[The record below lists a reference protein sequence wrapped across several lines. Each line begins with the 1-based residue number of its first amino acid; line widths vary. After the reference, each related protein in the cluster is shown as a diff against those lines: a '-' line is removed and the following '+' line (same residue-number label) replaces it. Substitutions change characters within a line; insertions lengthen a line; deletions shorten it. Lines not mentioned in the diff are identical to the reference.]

1 MDDSIQL
8 ANEKISQLMGELSHQ
23 TFDTYLILTRK
34 GSDGY
39 FELLFDKVTQQPCA
53 AVFRRSGNHCLLV
66 HESEAGLFVGLR
78 GIAVRAYS
86 GDFFGAF
93 REVMDQEPIEKLA
106 LDFSEDDASADG
118 LSLGLFTYVFRYSRM
133 PMEELEERITSAA
146 EMMDTV
152 RAQKSPSELR
162 RLEESIRLAEDCISA
177 CKDQIR
183 QGMTELEISD
193 LFVREMKKRGLV
205 SSEGGG
211 PDVPPMLLNLRGGM
225 SHRGPM
231 AVKTLPGDV
240 LILDFFCWYKGTAE
254 KGMPWYIATAPSANW
269 ANYLFPELSTEEG
282 VAKLWDILFDVCLV
296 DENDPIKNWLGAMG
310 ENGKYAGYL
319 NAHGVD
325 SIHFHNNRGTD
336 ITVGFQKGVF
346 WVGGGS
352 GEYTPQVFLPNI
364 PTAEVSSSPDKYR
377 VNGTVAA
384 SRPLM
389 LNGTVVENFGF
400 TFHDGRVVDFY
411 AEKGYE
417 ALKSALE
424 TDEGA
429 LYLGEVA
436 FVPCDSP
443 LAKTGLL
450 FMETLLDE
458 NAACHMALGRG
469 FNILFRGLSGTDL
482 AEWDRVN
489 LNHSAIHVDFMFGTE
504 DMTADIRFYDG
515 TQQRFFVNGKFNPEI
530 L

>member
-1 MDDSIQL
+1 MTFE
-8 ANEKISQLMGELSHQ
+8 EKLKKYA
-23 TFDTYLILTRK
+23 D
-34 GSDGY
+34 
-39 FELLFDKVTQQPCA
+39 
-53 AVFRRSGNHCLLV
+53 LLV
-66 HESEAGLFVGLR
+66 GLGVNLQKGQYLLLDIDAENYPLARAISRSAMQR
-78 GIAVRAYS
+78 GAKDVIVHWS
-86 GDFFGAF
+86 DCC
-93 REVMDQEPIEKLA
+93 MDR
-106 LDFSEDDASADG
+106 D
-118 LSLGLFTYVFRYSRM
+118 
-133 PMEELEERITSAA
+133 
-146 EMMDTV
+146 
-152 RAQKSPSELR
+152 RAQFSPLERMDAVEPWEMDSYSTYIDKGACSLR
-162 RLEESIRLAEDCISA
+162 IMPAYPTIFEGIPQERAEQVQKHGNNTRNI
-177 CKDQIR
+177 
-183 QGMTELEISD
+183 
-193 LFVREMKKRGLV
+193 
-205 SSEGGG
+205 
-211 PDVPPMLLNLRGGM
+211 LR
-225 SHRGPM
+225 
-231 AVKTLPGDV
+231 
-240 LILDFFCWYKGTAE
+240 KGTAE
-254 KGMPWYIATAPSANW
+254 KGMPWCIATAPSANW

-296 DENDPIKNWLGAMG
+296 DESDPIKNWLGAMG

-400 TFHDGRVVDFY
+400 TFHDGKVVDFY

-458 NAACHMALGRG
+458 NSACHMALGRG

-504 DMTADIRFYDG
+504 DMTADTRFYDG

>member
-1 MDDSIQL
+1 MRNIQ
-8 ANEKISQLMGELSHQ
+8 
-23 TFDTYLILTRK
+23 
-34 GSDGY
+34 
-39 FELLFDKVTQQPCA
+39 V
-53 AVFRRSGNHCLLV
+53 CLLK
-66 HESEAGLFVGLR
+66 
-78 GIAVRAYS
+78 
-86 GDFFGAF
+86 
-93 REVMDQEPIEKLA
+93 PI
-106 LDFSEDDASADG
+106 
-118 LSLGLFTYVFRYSRM
+118 T
-133 PMEELEERITSAA
+133 
-146 EMMDTV
+146 
-152 RAQKSPSELR
+152 
-162 RLEESIRLAEDCISA
+162 
-177 CKDQIR
+177 
-183 QGMTELEISD
+183 
-193 LFVREMKKRGLV
+193 
-205 SSEGGG
+205 
-211 PDVPPMLLNLRGGM
+211 
-225 SHRGPM
+225 
-231 AVKTLPGDV
+231 
-240 LILDFFCWYKGTAE
+240 
-254 KGMPWYIATAPSANW
+254 
-269 ANYLFPELSTEEG
+269 
-282 VAKLWDILFDVCLV
+282 LFDVCLV

-436 FVPCDSP
+436 FVQCDSP

>member
-1 MDDSIQL
+1 MTFE
-8 ANEKISQLMGELSHQ
+8 EKLKKYA
-23 TFDTYLILTRK
+23 D
-34 GSDGY
+34 
-39 FELLFDKVTQQPCA
+39 
-53 AVFRRSGNHCLLV
+53 LLV
-66 HESEAGLFVGLR
+66 GLGVNLQKGQYLLLDIDAENYPLARAISRSAMQR
-78 GIAVRAYS
+78 GAKDVIVHWS
-86 GDFFGAF
+86 DCC
-93 REVMDQEPIEKLA
+93 MDR
-106 LDFSEDDASADG
+106 D
-118 LSLGLFTYVFRYSRM
+118 
-133 PMEELEERITSAA
+133 
-146 EMMDTV
+146 
-152 RAQKSPSELR
+152 RAQFSPLERMDAVEPWEMDSYSTYIERGACSLR
-162 RLEESIRLAEDCISA
+162 IMPAYPTIFEGIPQERAEQVQKHGNNTRNI
-177 CKDQIR
+177 
-183 QGMTELEISD
+183 
-193 LFVREMKKRGLV
+193 
-205 SSEGGG
+205 
-211 PDVPPMLLNLRGGM
+211 LR
-225 SHRGPM
+225 
-231 AVKTLPGDV
+231 
-240 LILDFFCWYKGTAE
+240 KGTAE
-254 KGMPWYIATAPSANW
+254 KGMPWCIATAPSANW

-400 TFHDGRVVDFY
+400 TFHDGKVVDFY

-436 FVPCDSP
+436 FVQCDSP

>member
-1 MDDSIQL
+1 MTFE
-8 ANEKISQLMGELSHQ
+8 EKLKKYA
-23 TFDTYLILTRK
+23 D
-34 GSDGY
+34 
-39 FELLFDKVTQQPCA
+39 
-53 AVFRRSGNHCLLV
+53 LLV
-66 HESEAGLFVGLR
+66 GLGVNLQKGQYLLLDIDAENYLLARAISRSAMQR
-78 GIAVRAYS
+78 GAKDVIVHWS
-86 GDFFGAF
+86 DCC
-93 REVMDQEPIEKLA
+93 MDR
-106 LDFSEDDASADG
+106 D
-118 LSLGLFTYVFRYSRM
+118 
-133 PMEELEERITSAA
+133 
-146 EMMDTV
+146 
-152 RAQKSPSELR
+152 RAQFSPLERMDAVEPWEMDSYSTYIDKGACSLR
-162 RLEESIRLAEDCISA
+162 IMPAYPTIFEGIPQERAEQVQKHGNNTRNI
-177 CKDQIR
+177 
-183 QGMTELEISD
+183 
-193 LFVREMKKRGLV
+193 
-205 SSEGGG
+205 
-211 PDVPPMLLNLRGGM
+211 LR
-225 SHRGPM
+225 
-231 AVKTLPGDV
+231 
-240 LILDFFCWYKGTAE
+240 KGTAE
-254 KGMPWYIATAPSANW
+254 KGMPWCIATAPSANW

-296 DENDPIKNWLGAMG
+296 DESDPIKNWLGAMG

-400 TFHDGRVVDFY
+400 TFHDGKVVDFY

-436 FVPCDSP
+436 FVQCDSP

>member
-118 LSLGLFTYVFRYSRM
+118 LSLGMFTYVFRYFRM

-152 RAQKSPSELR
+152 CAQKSPSERR
-162 RLEESIRLAEDCISA
+162 RLEESIRLAEDCISV
-177 CKDQIR
+177 CEDQIR

-240 LILDFFCWYKGTAE
+240 LILDFFCWYKGFSSDVSRTFYALR
-254 KGMPWYIATAPSANW
+254 KGETEAP
-269 ANYLFPELSTEEG
+269 
-282 VAKLWDILFDVCLV
+282 
-296 DENDPIKNWLGAMG
+296 
-310 ENGKYAGYL
+310 
-319 NAHGVD
+319 
-325 SIHFHNNRGTD
+325 
-336 ITVGFQKGVF
+336 
-346 WVGGGS
+346 
-352 GEYTPQVFLPNI
+352 
-364 PTAEVSSSPDKYR
+364 AEVMKY
-377 VNGTVAA
+377 
-384 SRPLM
+384 
-389 LNGTVVENFGF
+389 F
-400 TFHDGRVVDFY
+400 D
-411 AEKGYE
+411 
-417 ALKSALE
+417 
-424 TDEGA
+424 
-429 LYLGEVA
+429 
-436 FVPCDSP
+436 
-443 LAKTGLL
+443 
-450 FMETLLDE
+450 
-458 NAACHMALGRG
+458 
-469 FNILFRGLSGTDL
+469 
-482 AEWDRVN
+482 
-489 LNHSAIHVDFMFGTE
+489 
-504 DMTADIRFYDG
+504 
-515 TQQRFFVNGKFNPEI
+515 FVNGNIDLVLEALRPGVRGYEINQLNHDRLIEFGVPDPGIATGHQLGRACHDGGTVLAGKRRGKLSEGVIRENEVYAIEPSCIGDQCIGAHIEDDVVITADGCRLLSHRQPEI
-530 L
+530 YLIPYEEECGNAV

>member
-1 MDDSIQL
+1 MTFE
-8 ANEKISQLMGELSHQ
+8 EKLKKYA
-23 TFDTYLILTRK
+23 D
-34 GSDGY
+34 
-39 FELLFDKVTQQPCA
+39 
-53 AVFRRSGNHCLLV
+53 LLV
-66 HESEAGLFVGLR
+66 GLGVNLQKGQYLLLDIDAENYLLARAISRSAMQR
-78 GIAVRAYS
+78 GAKDVIVHWS
-86 GDFFGAF
+86 DCC
-93 REVMDQEPIEKLA
+93 MDR
-106 LDFSEDDASADG
+106 D
-118 LSLGLFTYVFRYSRM
+118 
-133 PMEELEERITSAA
+133 
-146 EMMDTV
+146 
-152 RAQKSPSELR
+152 RAQFSPLERMDAVEPWEMDSYSTYIDKGACSLR
-162 RLEESIRLAEDCISA
+162 IMPAYPTIFEGIPQERAEQVQKHGNNTRNI
-177 CKDQIR
+177 
-183 QGMTELEISD
+183 
-193 LFVREMKKRGLV
+193 
-205 SSEGGG
+205 
-211 PDVPPMLLNLRGGM
+211 LR
-225 SHRGPM
+225 
-231 AVKTLPGDV
+231 
-240 LILDFFCWYKGTAE
+240 KGTAE
-254 KGMPWYIATAPSANW
+254 KGMPWCIATAPSANW
-269 ANYLFPELSTEEG
+269 ANYLFPKLSTEEG

-319 NAHGVD
+319 NAHSVD

-352 GEYTPQVFLPNI
+352 GEYNPQVFLPNI

-436 FVPCDSP
+436 FVQCDSP